1 MSTLFET
8 DEEISV
14 DVKVWVERWSGADS
28 TEHLCGFWMLGIKRF
43 VGKRSWIFFFAFG
56 GFSGLKFSVGLYTVP
71 LKFKYTLRK
80 EFCSLTQVM
89 GAVSCLQ
96 GGKKGKER
104 CNFKHTLIC
113 SYYITKVYFFIM
125 LSFS

>member
-1 MSTLFET
+1 MDVGNKKVCGEKV
-8 DEEISV
+8 V
-14 DVKVWVERWSGADS
+14 D
-28 TEHLCGFWMLGIKRF
+28 
-43 VGKRSWIFFFAFG
+43 FFFAFG

-96 GGKKGKER
+96 GGKKRER
-104 CNFKHTLIC
+104 
-113 SYYITKVYFFIM
+113 KV
-125 LSFS
+125 